1 MNTLCFLTE
10 FTRRIVVLGKTGA
23 GKSSLA
29 NTLFGEKVC
38 ETNHSP
44 TSGTAK
50 CQAESRIVNGR
61 SVTVIDTPGFFDTG
75 RSEEEMKVE
84 IVRCITECAPG
95 PHVFII
101 VLKVE
106 KYTEQENE
114 VINRMADYFSDDA
127 LRFSSTW
134 FLFSYYF
141 CVCFVLHGLFSPFIN
156 IRRKKF
162 LCTYLFSLHFF
173 FTKVKTRNQALAPL
187 DFTVSMNTCRVGEH
201 LTNTLMS
208 CHCSPLELTTFRIVL
223 LGKSRNGK
231 SSLANVLFG
240 ETKFKVKNLNDS
252 NTVTSDARTKCIKG
266 RNLTLIDTPGFLDP
280 GRTEKE
286 VKPELTRCVAE
297 CAPGPHVFL
306 IVLKVEKH
314 TEHEKAVINNIR
326 EYFSGDALKY
336 AVVVFTH
343 GDQLPEG
350 MKIEEFVDQSEE
362 LKELVE
368 KCGGRC
374 HVFDCKYWKNN
385 DQEDAYRSNQLQMA
399 ELLNTIDKI
408 LMENTGGYYTNTIL
422 RDMEREIQEEER
434 SIQETSQK
442 MSKEEIRE
450 LAKSN
455 VVRKQLK
462 ILLKVMHLLLNCF
475 LSSPREE

>member
-1 MNTLCFLTE
+1 M
-10 FTRRIVVLGKTGA
+10 
-23 GKSSLA
+23 
-29 NTLFGEKVC
+29 
-38 ETNHSP
+38 
-44 TSGTAK
+44 
-50 CQAESRIVNGR
+50 
-61 SVTVIDTPGFFDTG
+61 D
-75 RSEEEMKVE
+75 
-84 IVRCITECAPG
+84 
-95 PHVFII
+95 
-101 VLKVE
+101 
-106 KYTEQENE
+106 
-114 VINRMADYFSDDA
+114 
-127 LRFSSTW
+127 
-134 FLFSYYF
+134 
-141 CVCFVLHGLFSPFIN
+141 
-156 IRRKKF
+156 
-162 LCTYLFSLHFF
+162 
-173 FTKVKTRNQALAPL
+173 
-187 DFTVSMNTCRVGEH
+187 
-201 LTNTLMS
+201 
-208 CHCSPLELTTFRIVL
+208 ELTTFRIVL

-462 ILLKVMHLLLNCF
+462 AASRWIKGLVAAGVIVVSAVWIGSRSEPTLTEVPVPLLDPVNQGMMTIGEAILTSAKEAGEQMPPIAVSSMQLPVRVVQEAAEAGIENIAEHLFRFQEQLFTSFNPF
-475 LSSPREE
+475 E